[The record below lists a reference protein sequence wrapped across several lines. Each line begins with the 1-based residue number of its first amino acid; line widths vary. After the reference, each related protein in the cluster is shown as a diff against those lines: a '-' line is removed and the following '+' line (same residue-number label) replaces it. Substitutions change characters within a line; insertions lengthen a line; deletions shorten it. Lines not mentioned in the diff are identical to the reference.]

1 MFNNVYRRHHFHPVF
16 ECFAELF
23 IFQWPT
29 VPWQL
34 CTRWWFLVNVFFS
47 ILRRSF
53 PIFRRLFSMLWD
65 NSKYWE
71 VLFSIL
77 WRWFKISWTSFLIL
91 QRLSWL
97 FSKSFLIL
105 WRQCPILWRSFFNIV
120 CLGHSHYCE
129 HLFSILWILF
139 LMVWT
144 SYSILLHLFN
154 FARIIFKIMK
164 IFLSDPGPIIVYPC
178 Q

>member
-16 ECFAELF
+16 ECFAEVF

-71 VLFSIL
+71 VLFSISR
-77 WRWFKISWTSFLIL
+77 RWFKISWTSFLIYCKDYL
-91 QRLSWL
+91 YYFQNLVW
-97 FSKSFLIL
+97 
-105 WRQCPILWRSFFNIV
+105 
-120 CLGHSHYCE
+120 YCE
-129 HLFSILWILF
+129 DNAQYYEDLFSILFVWVILTIVNIF
-139 LMVWT
+139 FQYCEY
-144 SYSILLHLFN
+144 YS
-154 FARIIFKIMK
+154 
-164 IFLSDPGPIIVYPC
+164 
-178 Q
+178 